1 MIEDNDLVDKRW
13 DKIEI
18 EEREWHLHWACEGR
32 GAIKELFPSS
42 SFIHKIS
49 CLDFSGLKGQ
59 GMLDSLFATYGV
71 SIIPRETGLED
82 EKPRSS

>member
-1 MIEDNDLVDKRW
+1 MR
-13 DKIEI
+13 
-18 EEREWHLHWACEGR
+18 GG

-49 CLDFSGLKGQ
+49 CLDSSGLKGR

-82 EKPRSS
+82 EKTTLLMRIYSFFLSPSDRCFMNHSEEMT